1 MVTSTGLYTMANLE
15 REKSKNL
22 QEPLSSLAAM
32 LATMPTQYIGN
43 SLSSDLVQGRFGLSL
58 F

>member
-1 MVTSTGLYTMANLE
+1 MAASSRLYTMANLE

-32 LATMPTQYIGN
+32 LAAMPTQYTGN
-43 SLSSDLVQGRFGLSL
+43 SLSSDLVQGRFGMSL